1 MEGCIFILV
10 LFVNFITTIIVGI
23 FRFNWGDPMA
33 KIGDIGPL
41 RPVWPQKPQDK
52 LDPKKDPSRKRAPA
66 PEEGGTGNSE
76 HDGDDVHIDD
86 YA

>member
-1 MEGCIFILV
+1 M
-10 LFVNFITTIIVGI
+10 LFDSGSVNFITTVIVEI
-23 FRFNWGDPMA
+23 LDLNWGDPMA

-52 LDPKKDPSRKRAPA
+52 LDPKKDSSRKRAPA
-66 PEEGGTGNSE
+66 SEEGDTGSNE
-76 HDGDDVHIDD
+76 HDGDDGHIDD